1 MKIQKK
7 LFGQMLAVML
17 AVVFVAACSSSE
29 PPEPT
34 PEPSPTPG
42 IILPVFPDVPTGESV
57 NFDIPEDAVETETGL
72 YYVELTRGAGASPVD
87 GDLVTMHFMVT
98 LPDGTEVA
106 NSKNTGEPITVIKG
120 RDQLLVGWEE
130 GLNYMQAG
138 GTTQLFVPPYMAFGE
153 AGYGLIPP
161 NTQISI
167 LVELLTVEKP
177 PQPTTVVES
186 DLITTDSGLQYAEL
200 ATGQGAEAGTNS
212 IVRTHFT
219 LWVRNTDTNDFIVS
233 SMNSEPLSFVVGRG
247 DTVFPGWEE
256 GMLNMQVGGKR
267 LLIIPPE
274 LGFGE
279 IGGNG
284 IPANATLIME
294 VELVELSEPPT
305 QTQVDEG
312 DYITTDSGL
321 KYFDIVVGEGESPN
335 DGELVYV
342 HYTGWLETGEI
353 FDSSVERGDP
363 FTFVLGVGNVIPG
376 WDEGVLTMKVGGK
389 RQLVVP
395 AELAYGE
402 QGAGNVIPPGATLIF
417 EVELLSI
424 TR

>member
-1 MKIQKK
+1 VKIKRS
-7 LFGQMLAVML
+7 LHWRMLAAIFILVL
-17 AVVFVAACSSSE
+17 ITACSPSE
-29 PPEPT
+29 PEEPT
-34 PEPSPTPG
+34 PTPTSTPG
-42 IILPVFPDVPTGESV
+42 IIMPVFPDVPTGETV
-57 NFDIPEDAVETETGL
+57 DFEIPEDAVETETGL
-72 YYVELTRGAGASPVD
+72 YYVELTEGTGANPVE
-87 GDLVTMHFMVT
+87 GDLVTMHFLVT

-130 GLNYMQAG
+130 GLNYMKAG
-138 GTTQLFVPPYMAFGE
+138 GVTQLFVPPYMAFGE

-167 LVELLTVEKP
+167 LIELLTVEKP
-177 PQPTTVVES
+177 PQPSIVAENELTTTE
-186 DLITTDSGLQYAEL
+186 SGLQYADLMVGEGN
-200 ATGQGAEAGTNS
+200 AVHDNS

-219 LWVRNTDTNDFIVS
+219 LWVKNTDSNDYIVS

-267 LLIIPPE
+267 LLVIPPV

-284 IPANATLIME
+284 VPANATLIME
-294 VELVELSEPPT
+294 VELVELSEPPA
-305 QTQVDEG
+305 QTQVNDD
-312 DYITTDSGL
+312 DYITTESGL

-335 DGELVYV
+335 NGELVYV

-376 WDEGVLTMKVGGK
+376 WDEGVLSMKVGGK
-389 RQLVVP
+389 RQLVIP
-395 AELAYGE
+395 ADLAYGE

-417 EVELLSI
+417 EIELLSI